1 MSDNNTLFIVL
12 GNLCFITML
21 LVIRKLAQKSSLK
34 EAKGMLVWVSTL
46 FLFFLLLDP
55 LGREIR
61 FLGMLANNQ
70 LGVSPTKRYVLGLIC
85 AMAFMVFLPC
95 YQFFLFRLKIYWKR
109 EGRYGAYV
117 YHNRFSLFIFL
128 LWCIN
133 TYGAQMLAVAINDK
147 AKWNMEMALGALLIV
162 DYIGAVILAVFQ
174 GQVFVMTD
182 QGYCYYSLKKKR
194 QGGLENIESVELKDK
209 AVILGIKGEELPVW
223 CTSEPYSNLLC
234 EQCKKRIKDRHHGE
248 KGYEAI

>member
-1 MSDNNTLFIVL
+1 
-12 GNLCFITML
+12 
-21 LVIRKLAQKSSLK
+21 
-34 EAKGMLVWVSTL
+34 
-46 FLFFLLLDP
+46 
-55 LGREIR
+55 
-61 FLGMLANNQ
+61 
-70 LGVSPTKRYVLGLIC
+70 
-85 AMAFMVFLPC
+85 
-95 YQFFLFRLKIYWKR
+95 
-109 EGRYGAYV
+109 
-117 YHNRFSLFIFL
+117 
-128 LWCIN
+128 
-133 TYGAQMLAVAINDK
+133 MLAVAINDK

-223 CTSEPYSNLLC
+223 CTREPYSNLLC